1 MYAEP
6 RNTAFTPIL
15 QRAVERVPGA
25 IGAIFAD
32 WDGEAVDLIG
42 PGNREELLYMGAH
55 YGVILNH
62 VQSLLRLF
70 HFGEAVEIVLQHEK
84 VDLCVHAVGDGYYV
98 VLAIDSG
105 GHLAT
110 ALREARACAD
120 GLRKEMYS

>member
-1 MYAEP
+1 MK
-6 RNTAFTPIL
+6 TAFTPIL

-32 WDGEAVDLIG
+32 WDGEAVDLAG
-42 PGNREELLYMGAH
+42 TSRREEMLYIGAH
-55 YGVILNH
+55 YGVILNN

-70 HFGEAVEIVLQHEK
+70 HFGEAVEIVLQHDK

-98 VLAIDSG
+98 VLAIDSS

-110 ALREARACAD
+110 ALRETRLCAD
-120 GLRKEMYS
+120 GLRREMY